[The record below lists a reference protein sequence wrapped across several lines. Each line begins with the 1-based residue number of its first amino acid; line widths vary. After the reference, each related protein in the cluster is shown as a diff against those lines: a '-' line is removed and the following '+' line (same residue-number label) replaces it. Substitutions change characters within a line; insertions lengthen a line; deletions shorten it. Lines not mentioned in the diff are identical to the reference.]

1 MTSRKDLIG
10 KYSHSDIFNLIQK
23 PSFKKEKQKRNLNRS
38 NLENTKEQIFNI
50 GKEKRISRKFNKDER
65 ISHST
70 EKRKKNYEKI
80 YGSDIFNLR
89 SKSVERRKGRL
100 HMPNITNRST
110 CFEEMKNNEEYL
122 KDFQEYT
129 KEKRGN
135 YDMNNM
141 NNYINK
147 SDFINDNETISQKE
161 DFNEGDIN
169 YIKRRS
175 NLEKNNNKRIIK
187 RNERNN
193 QLYFGRKYPVTLY
206 TSERRR
212 FVDLDEFP
220 ENNCKIN
227 KQIQFE
233 SHLFSDEEHYYKTNE
248 EIQKIQNRIN
258 QEKNNHNNLNILGQP
273 IIRVNRLKRSMNT
286 HSSMNNIHT
295 KMKPTNMKW
304 DSLQSQVMFSQDY
317 TTNLYKKYGPK
328 GPTAYQRRLH
338 QFADSD
344 NIDTCSGLEKNN
356 IMNNFKYLQKPK
368 NEEKQCK
375 EEQKKIDEMIE
386 NIPNLSEG
394 KKLEIKMKS
403 SILDFKDDNELNN
416 KIKDLN
422 NFLLKEK
429 KKKKEVTEKVN
440 HIDKIKNEKNE
451 NIECYDYT
459 ITYGIK
465 GNNFENYNEN
475 EIKNMFGKK
484 GINIYEIHKNN
495 FNKGNFNTINIKVSG
510 NNINDELNKKLK
522 LMQEELIKKNYKL
535 KIEKGNKSTGIKN
548 IVNNPGGKIS
558 IMKDNLTNVKNEKI
572 FKIMPPNYRNKSG
585 FSKQFSAIN
594 YSYKNLNQIN

>member
-1 MTSRKDLIG
+1 MKKINIYLI
-10 KYSHSDIFNLIQK
+10 LIL
-23 PSFKKEKQKRNLNRS
+23 F
-38 NLENTKEQIFNI
+38 
-50 GKEKRISRKFNKDER
+50 
-65 ISHST
+65 
-70 EKRKKNYEKI
+70 
-80 YGSDIFNLR
+80 
-89 SKSVERRKGRL
+89 
-100 HMPNITNRST
+100 
-110 CFEEMKNNEEYL
+110 
-122 KDFQEYT
+122 
-129 KEKRGN
+129 
-135 YDMNNM
+135 
-141 NNYINK
+141 NYINLQERK
-147 SDFINDNETISQKE
+147 IGNMTVDEFVKTVNSINLSENDYKAI
-161 DFNEGDIN
+161 
-169 YIKRRS
+169 IKRRS

-286 HSSMNNIHT
+286 HCSMNNIHT

-317 TTNLYKKYGPK
+317 TTNLYQKYGPK

-344 NIDTCSGLEKNN
+344 NIDTLSGLEKNDV
-356 IMNNFKYLQKPK
+356 MNNFKYLQKPK

-429 KKKKEVTEKVN
+429 NKIINDKEAENDDDFDKKYNDLIKSVRSHDKDKDIVEKLKKLNEVLKVIEGSCNDIRTHYRFDEEIEKL
-440 HIDKIKNEKNE
+440 DRKE
-451 NIECYDYT
+451 
-459 ITYGIK
+459 
-465 GNNFENYNEN
+465 EN
-475 EIKNMFGKK
+475 EIE
-484 GINIYEIHKNN
+484 NIYIDAQDEPDEDDEYEPEEDMVQEMATKEGR
-495 FNKGNFNTINIKVSG
+495 KTDYDSG
-510 NNINDELNKKLK
+510 IRPYSSVPSKPKRISISAKD
-522 LMQEELIKKNYKL
+522 KNY
-535 KIEKGNKSTGIKN
+535 
-548 IVNNPGGKIS
+548 
-558 IMKDNLTNVKNEKI
+558 
-572 FKIMPPNYRNKSG
+572 
-585 FSKQFSAIN
+585 
-594 YSYKNLNQIN
+594 